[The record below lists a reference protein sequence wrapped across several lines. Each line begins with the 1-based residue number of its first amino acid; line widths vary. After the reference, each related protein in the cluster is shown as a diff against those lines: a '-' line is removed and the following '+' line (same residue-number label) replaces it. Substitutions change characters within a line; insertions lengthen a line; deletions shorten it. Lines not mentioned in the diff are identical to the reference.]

1 MEKPTWLSTQLFKF
15 RLNRLLKKLN
25 RPDINGY
32 EELVLM
38 CDIINLM
45 YGYIDCDDKELDT
58 TLYAETNSS
67 SLLVSMRSMISYQ
80 SSSI

>member
-15 RLNRLLKKLN
+15 RLNRLLKKLI

-45 YGYIDCDDKELDT
+45 
-58 TLYAETNSS
+58 
-67 SLLVSMRSMISYQ
+67 
-80 SSSI
+80 